1 MKTEIEEFKSLV
13 DEERENIEKGLNKI
27 GYNLNGEIDY

>member
-13 DEERENIEKGLNKI
+13 DKERENIKKGLNKV
-27 GYNLNGEIDY
+27 GYNLYGEIDY